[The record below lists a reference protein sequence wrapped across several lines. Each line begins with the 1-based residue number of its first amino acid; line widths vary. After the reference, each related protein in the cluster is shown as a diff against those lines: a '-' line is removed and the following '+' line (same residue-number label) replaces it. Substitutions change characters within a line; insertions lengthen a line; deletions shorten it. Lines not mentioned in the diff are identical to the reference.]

1 MPSMLQPKLPMMP
14 TMDPEHL
21 LPMLLLS
28 PQEQI
33 LRVVI
38 RILPT
43 PTLALKGT
51 MNLASRAAG
60 LMDTTMNRLGQ
71 EAMVIMAEAIRP
83 AMVTLQETA
92 MEVATMDETLDEI
105 LDEIL
110 DVMAVMVTVKNDLDL
125 RMAVVETVMD
135 HPRTVVV
142 EVVVEEEEE
151 DMEIQTNLK
160 FKGARIRSTSVVWE
174 PTLQNAT

>member
-1 MPSMLQPKLPMMP
+1 MLQPKLLMMP
-14 TMDPEHL
+14 IMDPEHL
-21 LPMLLLS
+21 LPMLLLLL
-28 PQEQI
+28 QEQ
-33 LRVVI
+33 LLPLVI

-60 LMDTTMNRLGQ
+60 LMDTTTNLLGQ
-71 EAMVIMAEAIRP
+71 EAMATTAEAIRP

-92 MEVATMDETLDEI
+92 MEVVTMDETLDET

-125 RMAVVETVMD
+125 RMAVETVMD
-135 HPRTVVV
+135 HPRTVV
-142 EVVVEEEEE
+142 EEEEE
-151 DMEIQTNLK
+151 DMEVSVIRCKCCPLGRSLPISLPTN
-160 FKGARIRSTSVVWE
+160 SY
-174 PTLQNAT
+174 